1 LSWWALLLRISIR
14 EVLRKLLVGLELR
27 VKLAYAQLVIM
38 RYFDLID
45 LSFLEQLFFTTEHIL
60 EKILVH
66 GRLVWKIVL

>member
-1 LSWWALLLRISIR
+1 MSWWALLFRISFR

-45 LSFLEQLFFTTEHIL
+45 LSFLEQLFLTAEHIL

-66 GRLVWKIVL
+66 GRFVWKIVL